1 MNLSFLKYILRFVLA
16 VAAAWAALRLLEF
29 VVTFGSTFPLWA
41 MALVIGAGCVLIELF
56 YRRER
61 RLVSKQCGRWLVAL
75 RCASFC
81 IAAFILLQPILQ
93 RTVTRHIERTVAVLL
108 DVSDSMRFT
117 DDGWNP
123 GERLSLARQAG
134 LVRESEIMLPSLET
148 FAANMERL
156 SPWLESDMAEGRAP
170 AAFRRLA
177 SDTRKAA
184 EKLADEL
191 TSPAV
196 AAATNPALT
205 ALSRQLSSSAIP
217 ALRNLAPGG
226 TFMASATLGEVRDLL
241 PQARAAA
248 DELAW
253 TALGTNRQAVVAAYT
268 DTNRFTLAA
277 AILTNSLDRLS
288 SRYGVQHF
296 ELGRRLLPMTSA
308 LALTNQPA
316 QSSATDF
323 TSALESILTA
333 IPSEQLAG
341 VLLLTDGIHNG
352 DAAVEP
358 VARQLGARGVHVSSV
373 VVGSSYAPFDLAVAD
388 ISAPESVFLGDKVRV
403 RGVLTASQAS
413 GKNAKISLLLD
424 GEKVDETTIP
434 ISDNLFRREFAL
446 SHAPTNNGLARYE
459 LAIENIPG
467 ERFPSNNT
475 WKVDIA
481 VSDDRTHVLLVDDY
495 PRWDFRYLRNLF
507 YARDKSVHLQ
517 YVLMHP
523 DTISGVDVTNRPPA
537 ASASRPFGEAE
548 AGALPESP
556 EEWRKFDVIILG
568 DIGPSVLTPE
578 MQTSLAECVK
588 DRGALLVTIAGPR
601 AMPHA
606 FPTNSP
612 LADLLPFDYDA
623 AGVVVEA
630 GNREQGIGNG
640 EQGTG
645 NRERGTGNREQGT
658 GNGERGMGNGERPD
672 GPTAQRSND
681 ATMQRRN
688 DATMQRDFWTAPE
701 KAYSIALTPAGRV
714 HPVMQQ
720 SSSMSEN
727 EQLWKSLPKCHWRFP
742 ILTARSGAEIIAYA
756 EPEQTGD
763 AVAEATTARNAAAQM
778 EAERLRRERQAIII
792 AHNVGR
798 GKVLALN
805 TDESWRLRYR
815 IGDVRHHRFW
825 GQIIRWGLGERL
837 RSGTAQLRVGTERM
851 TYTPHE
857 PVRIV
862 ARVLKPD
869 FTPVTDATLRA
880 AVRSAQSG
888 REQGTG
894 NREQGIETGE
904 RGTGNGE
911 SPNDATMQRR
921 NDATGSA
928 IADFAYVPES
938 QGLYEAFIPPIAEPG
953 AYTITLLDPE
963 RYSGEGEGR
972 EVSTMF
978 FVASSRRPIE
988 MANVSA
994 SRETVDALAR
1004 WTGGRVVSPHEA
1016 AELADAFGEGS
1027 RTVREPVEI
1036 ALWCRPWLFLILMA
1050 LVGAEW
1056 VLRKMRGLV

>member
-16 VAAAWAALRLLEF
+16 VAAAWVILRLLGL
-29 VVTFGSTFPLWA
+29 VVAFGSTFPLWA
-41 MALVIGAGCVLIELF
+41 MSLVIGFGCVFIALF

-75 RCASFC
+75 RCASYC
-81 IAAFILLQPILQ
+81 IAAFIIMQPILH

-108 DVSDSMRFT
+108 DVSNSMRFT
-117 DDGWNP
+117 DNGWNP

-134 LVRESEIMLPSLET
+134 LVRDKEILLPSLEI
-148 FAANMERL
+148 FASRMDKLA
-156 SPWLESDMAEGRAP
+156 PWLESDIAEGRAP
-170 AAFRRLA
+170 SAFRRLT

-184 EKLADEL
+184 EDLADEL
-191 TSPAV
+191 ASPAV
-196 AAATNPALT
+196 AAATNPALS
-205 ALSRQLSSSAIP
+205 ALSRQLSSSVIP
-217 ALRNLAPGG
+217 ALRKLAPGG
-226 TFMASATLGEVRDLL
+226 TFMASTALGEVRDLL
-241 PQARAAA
+241 PPARAAA

-253 TALGTNRQAVVAAYT
+253 TALGTNRQTAVAAYT

-277 AILTNSLDRLS
+277 TILTNSLRRLP

-296 ELGRRLLPMTSA
+296 ELGRRLLPMTSI
-308 LALTNQPA
+308 LALTNQPV

-323 TSALESILTA
+323 TTALESILTA

-373 VVGSSYAPFDLAVAD
+373 LVGSSYAPFDLAVAD

-403 RGVLTASQAS
+403 RGVLNASQAS
-413 GKNAKISLLLD
+413 GKEAKISLLLD

-434 ISDNLFRREFAL
+434 ISDDIFRREFAL

-459 LAIENIPG
+459 LTIENIPG

-475 WKVDIA
+475 WKVDVA

-523 DTISGVDVTNRPPA
+523 DKIEGVDVTNRPPA

-568 DIGPSVLTPE
+568 DIGPDVLTPE
-578 MQTSLAECVK
+578 MQTSLAECVQ

-612 LADLLPFDYDA
+612 LATLLPFDYAA
-623 AGVVVEA
+623 AGV
-630 GNREQGIGNG
+630 G
-640 EQGTG
+640 EQ
-645 NRERGTGNREQGT
+645 
-658 GNGERGMGNGERPD
+658 P
-672 GPTAQRSND
+672 ND
-681 ATMQRRN
+681 ATMQRPN
-688 DATMQRDFWTAPE
+688 DATSKHDFWTAPE
-701 KAYSIALTPAGRV
+701 KAYSIALTPAGRL

-756 EPEQTGD
+756 EPEEDGD

-851 TYTPHE
+851 TYSPHE
-857 PVRIV
+857 PVRII
-862 ARVLKPD
+862 ARVLNPD
-869 FTPVTDATLRA
+869 FTPVTDAALRA
-880 AVRSAQSG
+880 EVRSAQSG

-894 NREQGIETGE
+894 NREQG
-904 RGTGNGE
+904 TGNDSAPQRTNEQTNKQTNE
-911 SPNDATMQRR
+911 SAEQQSNGSTVKRFNDEAKSTAADGVPPSATV
-921 NDATGSA
+921 
-928 IADFAYVPES
+928 DFAYVPDS

-953 AYTITLLDPE
+953 AYTVTLLDPE
-963 RYSGEGEGR
+963 RYSGEEADR

-994 SRETVDALAR
+994 SRDTVDALAR

-1016 AELADAFGEGS
+1016 EELVEDFGEGS

-1036 ALWCRPWLFLILMA
+1036 ALWCRPWLFLLLVA
-1050 LVGAEW
+1050 LVCAEW

>member
-16 VAAAWAALRLLEF
+16 VAAAWVALRLLGL
-29 VVTFGSTFPLWA
+29 VVTFGSTFPIWA
-41 MALVIGAGCVLIELF
+41 MALVIGVGCVLIGLF

-61 RLVSKQCGRWLVAL
+61 RLVSKQCGRWLVAF
-75 RCASFC
+75 RCAAYC

-93 RTVTRHIERTVAVLL
+93 RTVTRRIERTVAVLL

-134 LVRESEIMLPSLET
+134 LVRDKEVLLPSLET
-148 FAANMERL
+148 FASRMERL
-156 SPWLESDMAEGRAP
+156 TPWLESDMAEGRAP
-170 AAFRRLA
+170 SAFRRLA
-177 SDTRKAA
+177 ADTRKAA
-184 EKLADEL
+184 EDLADEL
-191 TSPAV
+191 ASPAV
-196 AAATNPALT
+196 AAATNPALS

-217 ALRNLAPGG
+217 ALRDLAPGG
-226 TFMASATLGEVRDLL
+226 TFMASAALGEVRDLIQ
-241 PQARAAA
+241 PARAAA

-253 TALGTNRQAVVAAYT
+253 TALGTNRQAAVAAYT

-277 AILTNSLDRLS
+277 AILTNSLRRLP
-288 SRYGVQHF
+288 SRYGVQYF

-308 LALTNQPA
+308 LALTNQPT

-323 TSALESILTA
+323 TAALESILTA

-373 VVGSSYAPFDLAVAD
+373 LVGSSYAPFDLAVAD

-403 RGVLTASQAS
+403 RGVLNASQAS
-413 GKNAKISLLLD
+413 GKEAKISLLLD

-434 ISDNLFRREFAL
+434 ISEDIFRREFAL

-459 LAIENIPG
+459 LAIENLPD

-475 WKVDIA
+475 WKVDVA

-523 DTISGVDVTNRPPA
+523 DKIEGVDVTNRPPA

-556 EEWRKFDVIILG
+556 EEWRKFDVVILG
-568 DIGPSVLTPE
+568 DIGPDVLTPE
-578 MQTSLAECVK
+578 MQASLAECVK
-588 DRGALLVTIAGPR
+588 DRGAMLVTIAGPR

-612 LADLLPFDYDA
+612 LAALLPFDYDA
-623 AGVVVEA
+623 AGV
-630 GNREQGIGNG
+630 G
-640 EQGTG
+640 EQ
-645 NRERGTGNREQGT
+645 
-658 GNGERGMGNGERPD
+658 P
-672 GPTAQRSND
+672 ND
-681 ATMQRRN
+681 ATNKRTNEQTN
-688 DATMQRDFWTAPE
+688 KRDFWAAPE
-701 KAYSIALTPAGRV
+701 KAYSIALTPAGRL

-720 SSSMSEN
+720 SSSLSEN

-756 EPEQTGD
+756 DPEEEAE
-763 AVAEATTARNAAAQM
+763 AVAEATTARNAAAQL

-825 GQIIRWGLGERL
+825 GQILRWGLGERL

-857 PVRIV
+857 PVRIL
-862 ARVLKPD
+862 ARVLNPD
-869 FTPVTDATLRA
+869 FTPVTDAALRA
-880 AVRSAQSG
+880 AVRSAQSEVESDKWKVESEDG
-888 REQGTG
+888 RTVFDQL
-894 NREQGIETGE
+894 
-904 RGTGNGE
+904 
-911 SPNDATMQRR
+911 AK
-921 NDATGSA
+921 SA
-928 IADFAYVPES
+928 IADFAYVPDS
-938 QGLYEAFIPPIAEPG
+938 QGLYEAFIPPIDEPG
-953 AYTITLLDPE
+953 AYTVTLLDSG
-963 RYSGEGEGR
+963 RYSGEEDAR

-994 SRETVDALAR
+994 SRDTVHALAR

-1016 AELADAFGEGS
+1016 EELAEDFGEGS
-1027 RTVREPVEI
+1027 RTVKEPVEI
-1036 ALWCRPWLFLILMA
+1036 ALWCRPWLFLLLVA
-1050 LVGAEW
+1050 LVSAEW

>member
-16 VAAAWAALRLLEF
+16 VAAAWIVLRLLGL
-29 VVTFGSTFPLWA
+29 VVAFGSTFPLWA
-41 MALVIGAGCVLIELF
+41 MALVIGSGCVLIALF

-61 RLVSKQCGRWLVAL
+61 RLVSTPCGRWLVAL
-75 RCASFC
+75 RCASYC
-81 IAAFILLQPILQ
+81 IAAFIIMQPILH
-93 RTVTRHIERTVAVLL
+93 RTVTRRIERTVAVLL

-134 LVRESEIMLPSLET
+134 LVRDKEIFLPSLET
-148 FAANMERL
+148 FASRMERL
-156 SPWLESDMAEGRAP
+156 TPWLESDMAEGRAP
-170 AAFRRLA
+170 SAFRRLV

-184 EKLADEL
+184 EDLADEL
-191 TSPAV
+191 ASPAV

-217 ALRNLAPGG
+217 ALRNLAPNG
-226 TFMASATLGEVRDLL
+226 TFMASAALGEIRDLL
-241 PQARAAA
+241 PPARAAA

-253 TALGTNRQAVVAAYT
+253 AALGTNRQAAVAAYT

-277 AILTNSLDRLS
+277 AILTNSLRRLP

-323 TSALESILTA
+323 TTALESILTA

-373 VVGSSYAPFDLAVAD
+373 LVGSSYAPFDLAVAD

-403 RGVLTASQAS
+403 RGVLNASQAS
-413 GKNAKISLLLD
+413 GKEAKISLLLD

-434 ISDNLFRREFAL
+434 ISDDNFRREFAL

-459 LAIENIPG
+459 LSIENIPG

-475 WKVDIA
+475 WKVDVA

-523 DTISGVDVTNRPPA
+523 DKIEGVDVTNRPPA

-556 EEWRKFDVIILG
+556 EEWRKFDVVILG
-568 DIGPSVLTPE
+568 DIGPDVLTPE
-578 MQTSLAECVK
+578 MQASLAECVQ

-612 LADLLPFDYDA
+612 LAALLPFDYDA
-623 AGVVVEA
+623 ASVVVE
-630 GNREQGIGNG
+630 GNREQGP
-640 EQGTG
+640 
-645 NRERGTGNREQGT
+645 GNREQ
-658 GNGERGMGNGERPD
+658 
-672 GPTAQRSND
+672 AND
-681 ATMQRRN
+681 ATNKRTNGQTN
-688 DATMQRDFWTAPE
+688 KRDFWTAPE
-701 KAYSIALTPAGRV
+701 KAYSIALTPAGRQ

-742 ILTARSGAEIIAYA
+742 IITARSGAEIIAYA
-756 EPEQTGD
+756 EPEEDGD

-857 PVRIV
+857 PVRIL
-862 ARVLKPD
+862 ARVLNPD

-888 REQGTG
+888 REQKSG
-894 NREQGIETGE
+894 NREQRADTVPQPINEQTNKRTNE
-904 RGTGNGE
+904 SSEQRSNG
-911 SPNDATMQRR
+911 STVQRS
-921 NDATGSA
+921 NEPAESA
-928 IADFAYVPES
+928 IADFAYVPDS

-953 AYTITLLDPE
+953 AYTVTLLDPE
-963 RYSGEGEGR
+963 RYSEEGEGH

-978 FVASSRRPIE
+978 FIASSRRPIE

-1016 AELADAFGEGS
+1016 NELAEDFGEGN

-1036 ALWCRPWLFLILMA
+1036 ALWCRPWLFLLLVA
-1050 LVGAEW
+1050 LVFAEW

>member
-16 VAAAWAALRLLEF
+16 VAAAWGALRLLGL
-29 VVTFGSTFPLWA
+29 VITFGSTFPLWA

-61 RLVSKQCGRWLVAL
+61 RLVSKPCGRWLVAL

-93 RTVTRHIERTVAVLL
+93 RTVTRRIERTVAVLL

-134 LVRESEIMLPSLET
+134 LVRESEILLPSLET

-156 SPWLESDMAEGRAP
+156 APWLESDMAEGRAP
-170 AAFRRLA
+170 SAFRRLV

-184 EKLADEL
+184 ERLADEL
-191 TSPAV
+191 ASPAV

-205 ALSRQLSSSAIP
+205 ALARQLSSSTIP
-217 ALRNLAPGG
+217 ALRNLVPGG

-268 DTNRFTLAA
+268 DTNRFALAT
-277 AILTNSLDRLS
+277 AILTNSLDRLP

-296 ELGRRLLPMTSA
+296 ELGRRLLPMTTA
-308 LALTNQPA
+308 LALTNQPV

-323 TSALESILTA
+323 TTALESILTA

-413 GKNAKISLLLD
+413 GKEAKISLLLD
-424 GEKVDETTIP
+424 GEKVDGTTIP
-434 ISDNLFRREFAL
+434 ISDDLFRREFAL

-481 VSDDRTHVLLVDDY
+481 VNDDRTHVLLVDDY

-517 YVLMHP
+517 YILMHP

-556 EEWRKFDVIILG
+556 EEWRKFDVVILG
-568 DIGPSVLTPE
+568 DIGPDVLTPE
-578 MQTSLAECVK
+578 MQASLAECVK

-612 LADLLPFDYDA
+612 LAALLPFDYAVGD
-623 AGVVVEA
+623 GVVE
-630 GNREQGIGNG
+630 G
-640 EQGTG
+640 EKG
-645 NRERGTGNREQGT
+645 
-658 GNGERGMGNGERPD
+658 
-672 GPTAQRSND
+672 
-681 ATMQRRN
+681 
-688 DATMQRDFWTAPE
+688 
-701 KAYSIALTPAGRV
+701 KYSIALTPAGRV

-742 ILTARSGAEIIAYA
+742 ILTTRSGAEIIAYA
-756 EPEQTGD
+756 EPEETGD

-857 PVRIV
+857 PVRIL
-862 ARVLKPD
+862 ARVLNPD
-869 FTPVTDATLRA
+869 FTPVTDAALRA
-880 AVRSAQSG
+880 AVRSAQREVVSEKWKVKSG
-888 REQGTG
+888 DGRAVLDQ
-894 NREQGIETGE
+894 NRQTVKPSN
-904 RGTGNGE
+904 RQTAKSTVADGE
-911 SPNDATMQRR
+911 SSSATV
-921 NDATGSA
+921 
-928 IADFAYVPES
+928 DFAYVPDS

-953 AYTITLLDPE
+953 AYTVTLLDPE
-963 RYSGEGEGR
+963 RYSGEGEGS

-1016 AELADAFGEGS
+1016 AELAEDFGEGS

-1050 LVGAEW
+1050 LVSVEW

>member
-16 VAAAWAALRLLEF
+16 VAASWVILRLLGL
-29 VVTFGSTFPLWA
+29 VVAFGSTFPLWA
-41 MALVIGAGCVLIELF
+41 MALVMGFGCVFIALF

-75 RCASFC
+75 RCASYC
-81 IAAFILLQPILQ
+81 IAAFVIMQPILH
-93 RTVTRHIERTVAVLL
+93 RTVTRRIERTVAVLL

-134 LVRESEIMLPSLET
+134 LVRDKEVLLPSLET
-148 FAANMERL
+148 FASRMERL
-156 SPWLESDMAEGRAP
+156 APWLESDMAEGRAP
-170 AAFRRLA
+170 SAFRRLA

-184 EKLADEL
+184 ENLAEEL
-191 TSPAV
+191 SSPAV

-226 TFMASATLGEVRDLL
+226 AFMASAALGEVRDLI
-241 PQARAAA
+241 PPARSAA

-253 TALGTNRQAVVAAYT
+253 AVLGTNRQAAVAAYT
-268 DTNRFTLAA
+268 DTNRFTLAT
-277 AILTNSLDRLS
+277 AILTNSLRRLP

-316 QSSATDF
+316 QSSATDV
-323 TSALESILTA
+323 TTALESILTA

-373 VVGSSYAPFDLAVAD
+373 LVGSSYAPFDLAVAD

-403 RGVLTASQAS
+403 RGVLNASQAS
-413 GKNAKISLLLD
+413 GKEAKISLLLD

-434 ISDNLFRREFAL
+434 ISDDIFRREFAL

-459 LAIENIPG
+459 LSIENIPG

-475 WKVDIA
+475 WKVDVA

-523 DTISGVDVTNRPPA
+523 DKIEGVDVTNRPPA

-556 EEWRKFDVIILG
+556 EEWRKFDVVILG
-568 DIGPSVLTPE
+568 DIGPDVLTPE
-578 MQTSLAECVK
+578 VQASLAECVQ
-588 DRGALLVTIAGPR
+588 DRGALLVTSAGPR

-612 LADLLPFDYDA
+612 LAALLPFDYDTVS
-623 AGVVVEA
+623 VVVE
-630 GNREQGIGNG
+630 GNREQ
-640 EQGTG
+640 
-645 NRERGTGNREQGT
+645 
-658 GNGERGMGNGERPD
+658 
-672 GPTAQRSND
+672 AND
-681 ATMQRRN
+681 ATNKRTN
-688 DATMQRDFWTAPE
+688 DATNKRINEQTNKRDFWTAPE
-701 KAYSIALTPAGRV
+701 KAYSIALTPAGRQ

-742 ILTARSGAEIIAYA
+742 IITARSGAEIIAYA
-756 EPEQTGD
+756 EPEEDGD

-862 ARVLKPD
+862 ARVLNPD

-880 AVRSAQSG
+880 AVRSAQRPESL
-888 REQGTG
+888 
-894 NREQGIETGE
+894 
-904 RGTGNGE
+904 E
-911 SPNDATMQRR
+911 SPEGLESPGPSGPSGPSRPSRPSGPAE
-921 NDATGSA
+921 SA
-928 IADFAYVPES
+928 IADFAYVPDS
-938 QGLYEAFIPPIAEPG
+938 QGLYEAFIPPIVEPG
-953 AYTITLLDPE
+953 AYTVTLLDPE
-963 RYSGEGEGR
+963 RYSGEGEGH

-978 FVASSRRPIE
+978 FIASSRRPIE

-1016 AELADAFGEGS
+1016 DELTEDFGEGS

-1036 ALWCRPWLFLILMA
+1036 ALWCRPWLFLLLVA
-1050 LVGAEW
+1050 LVFAEW

>member
-16 VAAAWAALRLLEF
+16 VAAAWVILRLIGF
-29 VVTFGSTFPLWA
+29 VITFGSTFPLWA
-41 MALVIGAGCVLIELF
+41 MALVIGVGCVLIDLF
-56 YRRER
+56 YRREQ

-81 IAAFILLQPILQ
+81 IAAFIIMQPILQ

-134 LVRESEIMLPSLET
+134 LVRDKEILLPSLEI
-148 FAANMERL
+148 FASRMDKLA
-156 SPWLESDMAEGRAP
+156 PWLESDIAEGRAP
-170 AAFRRLA
+170 SAFRRLT

-184 EKLADEL
+184 EDLADEL
-191 TSPAV
+191 ASPAV
-196 AAATNPALT
+196 TAATNPALS
-205 ALSRQLSSSAIP
+205 ALSRQLSSSVIP
-217 ALRNLAPGG
+217 ALRKLAPGG
-226 TFMASATLGEVRDLL
+226 TFMASTALGEVRDLL
-241 PQARAAA
+241 PPARAAA

-253 TALGTNRQAVVAAYT
+253 TALGTNRQTAVAAYT

-277 AILTNSLDRLS
+277 AILTNSLRRLP

-296 ELGRRLLPMTSA
+296 ELGRRLLPMTSV

-323 TSALESILTA
+323 TAALESILTA

-373 VVGSSYAPFDLAVAD
+373 LVGSSYAPFDLAVAD

-403 RGVLTASQAS
+403 RGVLNASQAS
-413 GKNAKISLLLD
+413 GKEAKISLLLD

-434 ISDNLFRREFAL
+434 ISDDIFRREFAL

-459 LAIENIPG
+459 LSIENIPG

-475 WKVDIA
+475 WKVDVA

-523 DTISGVDVTNRPPA
+523 DKIEGVDVTNRPPA

-556 EEWRKFDVIILG
+556 EEWRKFDVVILG
-568 DIGPSVLTPE
+568 DIGPDVLTPE
-578 MQTSLAECVK
+578 MQTSLAECVQ

-612 LADLLPFDYDA
+612 LAALLPFDYDA
-623 AGVVVEA
+623 SGA
-630 GNREQGIGNG
+630 G
-640 EQGTG
+640 EQ
-645 NRERGTGNREQGT
+645 
-658 GNGERGMGNGERPD
+658 P
-672 GPTAQRSND
+672 ND
-681 ATMQRRN
+681 ATMQRPN
-688 DATMQRDFWTAPE
+688 DATNKRTNEQTSKRDYWTAPE
-701 KAYSIALTPAGRV
+701 KAYSIALTPAGRL

-756 EPEQTGD
+756 EPEEDGD

-778 EAERLRRERQAIII
+778 EAERLRRERQAIIL

-862 ARVLKPD
+862 ARVLNPD
-869 FTPVTDATLRA
+869 FTPVTDAALRA
-880 AVRSAQSG
+880 VVRSAEKEVVSGKWKVVSEDGRTEFDQSAKSTAADG
-888 REQGTG
+888 GTP
-894 NREQGIETGE
+894 
-904 RGTGNGE
+904 
-911 SPNDATMQRR
+911 SATV
-921 NDATGSA
+921 
-928 IADFAYVPES
+928 DFAYVPDS

-953 AYTITLLDPE
+953 AYTVTLLDPE
-963 RYSGEGEGR
+963 RYSGEEAGH

-978 FVASSRRPIE
+978 FIASSRRPIE

-994 SRETVDALAR
+994 SHDTVDALAR

-1016 AELADAFGEGS
+1016 EELVEDFGEGS

-1036 ALWCRPWLFLILMA
+1036 ALWCRPWLFLLLVA
-1050 LVGAEW
+1050 LVCAEW
-1056 VLRKMRGLV
+1056 ILRKMRGLV

>member
-16 VAAAWAALRLLEF
+16 VAAAWVVLRLLGL
-29 VVTFGSTFPLWA
+29 VVAFGSTFPLWA
-41 MALVIGAGCVLIELF
+41 MSLVIGFGCVLIALF

-75 RCASFC
+75 RCASYC
-81 IAAFILLQPILQ
+81 IAAFIIMQPILH
-93 RTVTRHIERTVAVLL
+93 RTVTRRIERTVAVLL

-117 DDGWNP
+117 DDNWNP

-134 LVRESEIMLPSLET
+134 LVRDKEVLLPSLET
-148 FAANMERL
+148 FASRMDKL
-156 SPWLESDMAEGRAP
+156 TPWLESDMAEGRAP
-170 AAFRRLA
+170 FAFRRLV

-184 EKLADEL
+184 EDLADEL
-191 TSPAV
+191 ASPAV
-196 AAATNPALT
+196 AAATNPALS

-217 ALRNLAPGG
+217 ALRNLAPSG
-226 TFMASATLGEVRDLL
+226 TFMASAALGEVRDLL
-241 PQARAAA
+241 PPARAAA

-253 TALGTNRQAVVAAYT
+253 AALGTNRQAAVAAYT

-277 AILTNSLDRLS
+277 AILTNSLRRLP

-296 ELGRRLLPMTSA
+296 ELGRRLLPMTSV

-323 TSALESILTA
+323 TTALESILTA

-341 VLLLTDGIHNG
+341 VLFLTDGIHNG

-373 VVGSSYAPFDLAVAD
+373 LVGSSYAPFDLAVAD

-403 RGVLTASQAS
+403 RGVLNASQAS
-413 GKNAKISLLLD
+413 GKEAKISLLLD
-424 GEKVDETTIP
+424 GEKVDGTTIP
-434 ISDNLFRREFAL
+434 ISDDVFRREFAL

-475 WKVDIA
+475 WRVDVA

-523 DTISGVDVTNRPPA
+523 DKIEGVDVTNRPPA

-568 DIGPSVLTPE
+568 DIGPDVLTPE
-578 MQTSLAECVK
+578 MQTSLAECVQ

-612 LADLLPFDYDA
+612 LATLLPFDYDA
-623 AGVVVEA
+623 DGVVVE
-630 GNREQGIGNG
+630 R
-640 EQGTG
+640 
-645 NRERGTGNREQGT
+645 
-658 GNGERGMGNGERPD
+658 NGERGTGNGERPD
-672 GPTAQRSND
+672 GSTVQRFNGSTVKRSNGQ
-681 ATMQRRN
+681 TVQRFN
-688 DATMQRDFWTAPE
+688 GSTVQRDFWTAPE
-701 KAYSIALTPAGRV
+701 KAYSIALTPAGRL

-756 EPEQTGD
+756 EPEEDGD

-862 ARVLKPD
+862 ARVLNPD
-869 FTPVTDATLRA
+869 FTPVTDAVLRA

-888 REQGTG
+888 
-894 NREQGIETGE
+894 GE
-904 RGTGNGE
+904 RGTGNDSAPQRINGQTNKQTNE
-911 SPNDATMQRR
+911 SAEQRSNGSTVQRFNDA
-921 NDATGSA
+921 AKSA
-928 IADFAYVPES
+928 IADFAYVPDS
-938 QGLYEAFIPPIAEPG
+938 QGLYEAFIPPIDEPG
-953 AYTITLLDPE
+953 AYTVTLLDPE
-963 RYSGEGEGR
+963 RYSGEGEGH

-994 SRETVDALAR
+994 SRDTVDALAR

-1016 AELADAFGEGS
+1016 EDLAEDFGEGS

-1036 ALWCRPWLFLILMA
+1036 ALWCRPWLFLLLVA
-1050 LVGAEW
+1050 LVCAEW

>member
-16 VAAAWAALRLLEF
+16 VAAAWVVLRLLGL
-29 VVTFGSTFPLWA
+29 VVAFGSTFPIWA
-41 MALVIGAGCVLIELF
+41 MALVIGFGCVFIALF

-61 RLVSKQCGRWLVAL
+61 RLVSRQCGRWLVAL
-75 RCASFC
+75 RCASYC
-81 IAAFILLQPILQ
+81 IAAFIIMQPILH

-108 DVSDSMRFT
+108 DVSDSMSFT
-117 DDGWNP
+117 DDSWNP

-134 LVRESEIMLPSLET
+134 IVRDKEILLPSLEI
-148 FAANMERL
+148 FASRMDKLA
-156 SPWLESDMAEGRAP
+156 PWLESDMAEGRAP
-170 AAFRRLA
+170 SAFRRLA

-184 EKLADEL
+184 ENLADEL
-191 TSPAV
+191 ASPAV
-196 AAATNPALT
+196 TAATNPALT
-205 ALSRQLSSSAIP
+205 VLSRQLSSSVIP

-226 TFMASATLGEVRDLL
+226 IFMASTALGEVRDLL
-241 PQARAAA
+241 PPARAAA

-277 AILTNSLDRLS
+277 AILTNSLRRLPS
-288 SRYGVQHF
+288 HYGVQHF

-323 TSALESILTA
+323 TTALESILTA

-373 VVGSSYAPFDLAVAD
+373 LVGSSYAPFDLAVAD
-388 ISAPESVFLGDKVRV
+388 ISAPESVFLGDKVRI
-403 RGVLTASQAS
+403 RGVLNASQAS
-413 GKNAKISLLLD
+413 GKEAKVSLLLD

-434 ISDNLFRREFAL
+434 ISDNIFRREFAL

-459 LAIENIPG
+459 LSIENIPG

-523 DTISGVDVTNRPPA
+523 DKIDGVDVTNRPPA

-568 DIGPSVLTPE
+568 DIGPDVLTPE
-578 MQTSLAECVK
+578 MQTSLSECVQ

-612 LADLLPFDYDA
+612 LAALLPFDYDA
-623 AGVVVEA
+623 SGVIVE
-630 GNREQGIGNG
+630 GK
-640 EQGTG
+640 
-645 NRERGTGNREQGT
+645 REQGT
-658 GNGERGMGNGERPD
+658 ENGDRPD
-672 GPTAQRSND
+672 GSTV
-681 ATMQRRN
+681 
-688 DATMQRDFWTAPE
+688 QRDFWTAPE
-701 KAYSIALTPAGRV
+701 KAYSIALTPAGRL

-756 EPEQTGD
+756 DPEEDGD

-778 EAERLRRERQAIII
+778 DAERLRRERQAIII

-837 RSGTAQLRVGTERM
+837 RSGTAQLRVGTEHM

-857 PVRIV
+857 PIRII
-862 ARVLKPD
+862 ARVLNPD

-880 AVRSAQSG
+880 AVRSAQSP
-888 REQGTG
+888 
-894 NREQGIETGE
+894 
-904 RGTGNGE
+904 E
-911 SPNDATMQRR
+911 SPESPGPSGPSGPAK
-921 NDATGSA
+921 SA
-928 IADFAYVPES
+928 IADFAYVPDS

-953 AYTITLLDPE
+953 AYTVTLLDPE
-963 RYSGEGEGR
+963 RYSGEEAGH

-1016 AELADAFGEGS
+1016 EELAEDFGEGS

-1036 ALWCRPWLFLILMA
+1036 ALWCRPWLFLL
-1050 LVGAEW
+1050 LVAIVCAEW

>member
-1 MNLSFLKYILRFVLA
+1 MNLSFLKYILRLVLA
-16 VAAAWAALRLLEF
+16 AAAAWIALRLLGL
-29 VVTFGSTFPLWA
+29 VLAFGSTFPLWA
-41 MALVIGAGCVLIELF
+41 MALVIGVGCVLIGLF

-61 RLVSKQCGRWLVAL
+61 RLVSERCGRWLVAL
-75 RCASFC
+75 RCAAFC
-81 IAAFILLQPILQ
+81 IVSFILLQPILQ
-93 RTVTRHIERTVAVLL
+93 RTVTRRIERTVAVLL

-117 DDGWNP
+117 DDGWNAS
-123 GERLSLARQAG
+123 EHLSLARQAG
-134 LVRESEIMLPSLET
+134 LVRESEILLPSLET
-148 FAANMERL
+148 LASRMERL
-156 SPWLESDMAEGRAP
+156 APWLESGLGEGRTP

-177 SDTRKAA
+177 TDTRRAA
-184 EKLADEL
+184 EKLAKEL
-191 TSPAV
+191 ASPAV
-196 AAATNPALT
+196 ASATNPALA
-205 ALSRQLSSSAIP
+205 ALSRQLNASAIP
-217 ALRNLAPGG
+217 ALRDLSPADG
-226 TFMASATLGEVRDLL
+226 TFMASAALGELRDLI
-241 PQARAAA
+241 PPARAAA

-253 TALGTNRQAVVAAYT
+253 AALGTNRQSVVAAYAT
-268 DTNRFTLAA
+268 TNRFTLAA
-277 AILTNSLDRLS
+277 NILTNSLRRLPD
-288 SRYGVQHF
+288 RYGVQHF
-296 ELGRRLLPMTSA
+296 GIGRHLSPMTSDLV
-308 LALTNQPA
+308 LASEPA

-323 TSALESILTA
+323 TTALESVLND

-373 VVGSSYAPFDLAVAD
+373 IVGSEAAPFDLAIAD
-388 ISAPESVFLGDKVRV
+388 IAAPESVFLGDKVRV
-403 RGVLTASQAS
+403 RGVLSASQAH
-413 GKNAKISLLLD
+413 GKEAKISLLLD

-434 ISDNLFRREFAL
+434 ISEDAFRREFSL

-459 LAIENIPG
+459 LTIDNLPD

-475 WKVDIA
+475 WKVDVA

-517 YVLMHP
+517 YVLLHP
-523 DTISGVDVTNRPPA
+523 DTIAGVDVTNRPPA

-548 AGALPESP
+548 AGTLPESA

-568 DIGPSVLTPE
+568 DIGPDVLTPD
-578 MQTSLAECVK
+578 MQEHLTECVIE
-588 DRGALLVTIAGPR
+588 RGAMLVTIAGPR

-612 LADLLPFDYDA
+612 LATLLPFDYA
-623 AGVVVEA
+623 ASGA
-630 GNREQGIGNG
+630 GAGKKGTENREQESGG
-640 EQGTG
+640 
-645 NRERGTGNREQGT
+645 RGQ
-658 GNGERGMGNGERPD
+658 P
-672 GPTAQRSND
+672 S
-681 ATMQRRN
+681 
-688 DATMQRDFWTAPE
+688 DATMQRDFWQAPE
-701 KAYSIALTPAGRV
+701 KAFSIALTPAGRL

-742 ILTARSGAEIIAYA
+742 ILSARPGAEIIAYA
-756 EPEQTGD
+756 EPAETGD
-763 AVAEATTARNAAAQM
+763 AVAEATTARNAAAQL

-837 RSGTAQLRVGTERM
+837 RSGTAQLRIGTERM

-857 PVRIV
+857 PVRLV
-862 ARVLKPD
+862 ARVLNPD

-880 AVRSAQSG
+880 AVRSADGGEDRPSSG
-888 REQGTG
+888 DGQTASDGRMFGQPHQT
-894 NREQGIETGE
+894 I
-904 RGTGNGE
+904 
-911 SPNDATMQRR
+911 
-921 NDATGSA
+921 
-928 IADFAYVPES
+928 DFTYVPDS
-938 QGLYEAFIPPIAEPG
+938 QGLYEAFLPPFEEPG
-953 AYTITLLDPE
+953 AYIVTLLDPE
-963 RYSGEGEGR
+963 RYSGEEAGH

-994 SRETVDALAR
+994 SRETVEALAR
-1004 WTGGRVVSPHEA
+1004 WTGGRVVRPHEA
-1016 AELADAFGEGS
+1016 ADLGEDFGEGS
-1027 RTVREPVEI
+1027 RTVKEPVEI
-1036 ALWCRPWLFLILMA
+1036 AIWCRPWLFLLLVA
-1050 LVGAEW
+1050 LVVAEW